1 MIRSLTENLTFDQ
14 AKIEVLREGKDENKS
29 LKMKGIFIMGGVEN
43 HNKRMYPVTEISK
56 AVSSIKEKLDS
67 GYSVLGEADHPEN
80 LTINLERVSHMIED
94 MWMDGPNGIGQLKIM
109 PTPMGK
115 IVTTLLESG
124 CKLGVSSR
132 GSGNVGDGGNV
143 QDFEIITVD
152 IVAQPSAPDAYPKAI
167 YEGLWNMRGGQK
179 LYGLG
184 RDSMFDPR
192 AEKFLASEITKLI
205 SELNKK

>member
-56 AVSSIKEKLDS
+56 AVSSIKEKLDG

-179 LYGLG
+179 IYGLG

>member
-56 AVSSIKEKLDS
+56 AVSSIKEKLDG

-132 GSGNVGDGGNV
+132 GSGNVGDNGNV

-192 AEKFLASEITKLI
+192 AEKFLATEITKLI